1 MEWEPFYK
9 RGEGQTLGLFY
20 QIVYG
25 IALPYLKDLILPF
38 QTPQH
43 GYNLRNVCNFNFVI
57 IQSMTFTYYDSFL
70 PSSVQLWNNLLWKQS
85 VMSGFFFQKCTKTF
99 CRISKK
105 KMIKFINMKIA
116 KIMLLTV
123 NLKIDPVTYN
133 FQLIKIVDAYVMIM
147 FIFCLLDQLTL
158 IKNYCSLTVF
168 KII

>member
-1 MEWEPFYK
+1 M
-9 RGEGQTLGLFY
+9 
-20 QIVYG
+20 
-25 IALPYLKDLILPF
+25 
-38 QTPQH
+38 
-43 GYNLRNVCNFNFVI
+43 
-57 IQSMTFTYYDSFL
+57 
-70 PSSVQLWNNLLWKQS
+70 
-85 VMSGFFFQKCTKTF
+85 
-99 CRISKK
+99 
-105 KMIKFINMKIA
+105 NMKIA